1 MVRRMLVVLLV
12 LLLGGGLF
20 AQDAPK
26 DDGPFMKV
34 DVYGALW
41 FYGWYNTARFVGQEV
56 VIRTLAGDFK
66 ALGMS
71 GTPTRLGVKVNF
83 PGIKCVNVSGLAE
96 IDFAGNYAASGAAE
110 AQSMPRL
117 RHALVNINNG
127 AKALQYGTIIG
138 STWSIV
144 SPLFPSL
151 INPGAGWAMGNLW
164 QRMPQVQLYLNS
176 SFGKNK
182 AGAKLALTRSMTGAS
197 LYKNTQV
204 FTDIDGGDAS
214 GIPQFQGEAYI
225 DLCLGEKIKLY
236 ASVSGA
242 YGVEDFEASTIITN
256 TAAKLD
262 VKVVAASLRLTA
274 GKFSLSGEFYTGSN
288 IDIFG
293 AQFGQGVV
301 ANYSDAYTTMGFW
314 GEAGVKI
321 TSWLS
326 VMLGYGLDNPENT
339 GSATYYNL
347 NTAMWASVAVAPFKN
362 YSVSVSVIHL
372 ETEYGNGTKA
382 SGLSCM
388 FDSKLVF

>member
-1 MVRRMLVVLLV
+1 MVRRMLVVVLILLM
-12 LLLGGGLF
+12 GGGLF

-26 DDGPFMKV
+26 TDEPFMKV

-56 VIRTLAGDFK
+56 VIRTLAGDYK

-71 GTPTRLGVKVNF
+71 GTPTRVGVKVNF
-83 PGIKCVNVSGLAE
+83 PGIKCVNASGLVE

-117 RHALVNINNG
+117 RHALININNG
-127 AKALQYGTIIG
+127 GKTLQYGTIIG

-164 QRMPQVQLYLNS
+164 QRMPQVQLFLNS
-176 SFGKNK
+176 AFGKSK
-182 AGAKLALTRSMTGAS
+182 AGAKLALTRSMTGSS

-214 GIPQFQGEAYI
+214 GVPQFQGEAYV

-242 YGVEDFEASTIITN
+242 YGVEDFEASTVTN
-256 TAAKLD
+256 TTAERLD
-262 VKVVAASLRLTA
+262 VKVVAASLRLSA
-274 GKFSLSGEFYTGSN
+274 GPLTISGEFYTGSN

-293 AQFGQGVV
+293 AQFGQAVV
-301 ANYSDAYTTMGFW
+301 GNYSDAYSTMGFW

-339 GSATYYNL
+339 GGASYYNL
-347 NTAMWASVAVAPFKN
+347 NTAMWGTVAVSPFKN
-362 YSVSVSVIHL
+362 YSISVCVIQL
-372 ETEYGNGTKA
+372 KTEYGNGTKA